1 MMVLSCPLFGGF
13 SGLEAR
19 LEDNNYWMSNI
30 GGGGGGDGAT
40 QLLCPC
46 FRALKLVV

>member
-30 GGGGGGDGAT
+30 GGGGGWSHPASMP
-40 QLLCPC
+40 LL
-46 FRALKLVV
+46 